1 MSDANVTNHDVKSYK
16 FLDGY
21 TKTML
26 SVMCVIL
33 LFIFVSGNYMS
44 EHKMTGVGTDDHVN
58 DLATSVVHKQHH
70 PFVEL
75 PGDAE
80 VGAFSI
86 ANFFAGLIVGYHWL
100 KLFGNRPDVKPQG
113 PVDDT
118 DKKEE

>member
-1 MSDANVTNHDVKSYK
+1 MSEINAANHEVNSPK
-16 FLDGY
+16 FLDGF

-26 SVMCVIL
+26 TVMCVIL
-33 LFIFVSGNYMS
+33 FFIFISGNYMS
-44 EHKMTGVGTDDHVN
+44 QHSMSGLGTDDHVN

-86 ANFFAGLIVGYHWL
+86 ANFFAGIIVGYHWL
-100 KLFGNRPDVKPQG
+100 KIFGTKPGATPKDPAVK
-113 PVDDT
+113 